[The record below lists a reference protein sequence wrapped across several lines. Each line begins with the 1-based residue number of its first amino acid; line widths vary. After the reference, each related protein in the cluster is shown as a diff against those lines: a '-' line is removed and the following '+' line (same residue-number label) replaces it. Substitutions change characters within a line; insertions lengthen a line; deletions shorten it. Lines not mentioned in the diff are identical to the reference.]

1 MTGSLALPWPREAL
15 AQALAVL
22 GPGAQLE
29 IVPAVDSTNTELM
42 RRAREGRTA
51 PTLLV
56 TEAQTAG
63 RGRLGRDWHTT
74 DAGVGGALT
83 FSLGLPLAPAD
94 WSGLSL
100 VVGVALAESLDA
112 RLRLKWPNDLWWQ
125 GRKLAGILIET
136 AAGAG
141 LAAPAR
147 YAVIGIGLNLA
158 PRAADGLRTPPA
170 WLQELD
176 PRFTAPAALAQ
187 LLPALVAAVR
197 RFEREGFAPWAARF
211 NAVDALADTPVL
223 LSDGTEGTACGVD
236 ARGAL
241 RVRTAQGLR
250 EVSSAEI
257 SVRPATAQA
266 QGAA

>member
-15 AQALAVL
+15 AQALAALV
-22 GPGAQLE
+22 PGAQVE

-141 LAAPAR
+141 LA
-147 YAVIGIGLNLA
+147 GLAGAGFGWLL
-158 PRAADGLRTPPA
+158 GLGGA
-170 WLQELD
+170 E
-176 PRFTAPAALAQ
+176 
-187 LLPALVAAVR
+187 
-197 RFEREGFAPWAARF
+197 
-211 NAVDALADTPVL
+211 
-223 LSDGTEGTACGVD
+223 D
-236 ARGAL
+236 ARVCAL
-241 RVRTAQGLR
+241 GMVSVAWAQPLR
-250 EVSSAEI
+250 RWLPTRSLAVNGVFTS
-257 SVRPATAQA
+257 PASQA
-266 QGAA
+266 AA